1 MIETVKESG
10 GGIKSDANQLKAVSG
25 CKIVK
30 HRAVLSA
37 RVATSVSYKT
47 TRAC

>member
-25 CKIVK
+25 CKIEALGDVICESCDF
-30 HRAVLSA
+30 RFL
-37 RVATSVSYKT
+37 
-47 TRAC
+47 